1 MMKQTITALGIMSGT
16 SLDGLDL
23 ALCTF
28 SLSDDGTEY
37 EINKAATIP
46 YTSEFRNILSGIH
59 QASAV
64 EISLLNVRYGE
75 WIGEQCRLFLEGYG
89 LKPQLIASHGH
100 TVFHQPENRFTLQ
113 IGSGAAIAAVTGI
126 TTISDF
132 RSLDVALGGQGAP
145 LVPLG
150 DRLLFGSHAACINLG
165 GFANISFPDHGRQ
178 KAFDICPANI
188 ILNRVAAK
196 LGYAMDE
203 SGHLAASGTIHPIL
217 LENLNML
224 PFYRQ
229 TGPRSLGRE
238 WTETQI
244 IPLLEASGADPV
256 TLLCTFTEHIAMQT
270 AKAIPH
276 SISGT
281 AIITGGGAHNTY
293 LISRIQAYTKT
304 KLHLPDKLTIDFKE
318 ALIFALL
325 GTLRFLNRNNCL
337 AEVTGAAADSSGGA
351 IYLR

>member
-1 MMKQTITALGIMSGT
+1 MKQTITALGIMSGT

-28 SLSDDGTEY
+28 SLSDDRAEY
-37 EINKAATIP
+37 GIVKATTIP
-46 YTSEFRNILSGIH
+46 YTNEFRGTLSGIH

-64 EISLLNVRYGE
+64 EISLLNVSYGE
-75 WIGEQCRLFLEGYG
+75 WIGEQCRLFLEGCV

-126 TTISDF
+126 TTVCDF

-165 GFANISFPDHGRQ
+165 GFANISFPENGRQ

-188 ILNRVAAK
+188 ILNSLAAK
-196 LGYAMDE
+196 LGYTMDE
-203 SGHLAASGTIHPIL
+203 SGHLAASGTINHL
-217 LENLNML
+217 LLDKLNSL

-238 WTETQI
+238 WTETEI
-244 IPLLEASGADPV
+244 VPLLETSGEDP
-256 TLLCTFTEHIAMQT
+256 LNQLSTFTEHIAMQT
-270 AKAIPH
+270 AQAIPEPNT
-276 SISGT
+276 GT
-281 AIITGGGAHNTY
+281 VLITGGGAHNTY

-304 KLHLPDKLTIDFKE
+304 ELHLPDKLTIDFKE